1 MIKKILLTGQFKEFV
16 ENERSAGLILMGCS
30 VLSLLIANSYLGSAY
45 LDFWKVY
52 LGPLTVSYW
61 VNDGLM
67 AVFFLLIGL
76 ELKRELYKGELS
88 DFRNALLPIVAAVGG
103 VLLPAAIH
111 FGFNSGTPTQGGVGI
126 PMATDIA
133 FALSIVS
140 LVGKHAPTSLKVF
153 LTALAVIDDLIAI
166 IVIAVFYTSK
176 FSALYLFL
184 SLGVF
189 VVLLVINRFRVA
201 SLIPYTVLGVLMW
214 ALMLKSGV
222 HATIAGVLLAFTIP
236 FDRIRKD
243 DRSPSYH
250 LEHLLHRPVAF
261 LVLPV
266 FALAN
271 TGITIGADSIASLT
285 GPNSLGIFFGLFVGK
300 VVGIVALSF
309 VAVKLALC
317 RLPRFLQWRHIIG
330 AGFLAGIGFT
340 MSIFITN
347 LAFKGNDQ
355 LINNAKMSI
364 LLTSLISGVAG
375 YLWLMA
381 IAKVKGEA
389 DEGDSFSYE
398 EEDAVSA

>member
-1 MIKKILLTGQFKEFV
+1 MIKQIRITKSFKEFIA
-16 ENERSAGLILMGCS
+16 NERSAGLMLMACS
-30 VLSLLIANSYLGSAY
+30 VLSLIVANSYFGPAY
-45 LDFWKVY
+45 LDFWQSY

-67 AVFFLLIGL
+67 AIFFLLIGL

-88 DFRNALLPIVAAVGG
+88 NFRNALLPIVAAAGG
-103 VLLPAAIH
+103 VILPALLH
-111 FGFNSGTPTQGGVGI
+111 LWLNSGTPTQAGIGI

-133 FALSIVS
+133 FALSILS
-140 LVGKHAPTSLKVF
+140 LAGDRIPLSLKVF

-176 FSALYLFL
+176 FSAMYLLL

-189 VVLLVINRFRVA
+189 AVLAILNRMKVGN
-201 SLIPYTVLGVLMW
+201 LIVYMILGALMW
-214 ALMLKSGV
+214 YFMFRSGV

-236 FDRIRKD
+236 FTKIRD
-243 DRSPSYH
+243 DESSSSYK

-271 TGITIGADSIASLT
+271 TGIVISSGSVASLT
-285 GPNSLGIFFGLFVGK
+285 TPNSVGIFIGLFFGK
-300 VVGIVALSF
+300 VVGITVLSYI
-309 VAVKLALC
+309 AVKLHIC
-317 RLPRFLQWRHIIG
+317 RLPLYLQWRHIIG

-347 LAFKGNDQ
+347 LAFKGDSA
-355 LINNAKMSI
+355 LINNSKMAI
-364 LLTSLISGVAG
+364 LLTSLISGIVG
-375 YLWLMA
+375 YLWLVS
-381 IAKVKGEA
+381 ITKT
-389 DEGDSFSYE
+389 EGTTESFDYE
-398 EEDAVSA
+398 EDD